1 MERLLVGES
10 ELQAMDSKIW
20 RFFTLYIGLHPTSDV
35 DRLYMPRKIGE
46 RSLIT
51 IEHYEKLAVRGLEV
65 CIHGNEERLIHIGRG
80 DMLKNLEA
88 PSVFKK
94 GKKEK
99 RLQDWEKKLYIAC
112 I

>member
-46 RSLIT
+46 RRFGTSQKDKIYT
-51 IEHYEKLAVRGLEV
+51 
-65 CIHGNEERLIHIGRG
+65 
-80 DMLKNLEA
+80 
-88 PSVFKK
+88 
-94 GKKEK
+94 
-99 RLQDWEKKLYIAC
+99 
-112 I
+112 